1 MNLSNLKPAEGST
14 KTRKRIGRGP
24 GSGLGGTSTRG
35 HKGAKSRSGYSKK
48 IGFEGGQ
55 MPLQRRV
62 PKFGFK
68 NINRVEY
75 KAINLDTIQKLA
87 EAKNLQT
94 VGISDFIAAGFIS
107 ASQLVKVL
115 GNGTLTAK
123 AIETLKNIWKI
134 EDLRQRILITILFVA
149 IYRFGSYVVL
159 PGINPSML
167 TQLHQQTS
175 EGLLALLNMFSGG
188 AFSNASIFALGIM
201 PYISASIVI
210 QLLGIAVPYFQ
221 KLQREGE
228 SGRRKMNQY
237 TRYLTI
243 LILLVQ
249 APSYLLNLK
258 MQAGPSLNA
267 SLDWTLFMFT
277 STIILAAGSMFILW
291 LGERITD
298 KGIGNGIS
306 LIIMIGIIAR
316 LPQSLFQELISR
328 MTDKTGGLVMFL
340 IELVVLLVVIAF
352 AILLVQ
358 GTRKIPVQYAK
369 KIVGNK
375 QYGGAR
381 QYIPLKVNAANVM
394 PIIFAQAIMFIP
406 ITLVGF
412 SNVNDASGFVR
423 ALTDHTSF
431 WYNLIF
437 AVLIIL
443 FTYFYTAIT
452 INPTQMAEDM
462 KRNNG
467 FIPGIKPGK
476 QTAEYIDVIM
486 SRITLPGSFFLAL
499 VAIMPAFAGIF
510 GVKAEFAQFFGG
522 TSLLIL
528 VGVVLDT
535 LQQVES
541 HLLMRHYDGLLK
553 SGRIKGR
560 SGNVAAY

>member
-1 MNLSNLKPAEGST
+1 M
-14 KTRKRIGRGP
+14 R
-24 GSGLGGTSTRG
+24 
-35 HKGAKSRSGYSKK
+35 
-48 IGFEGGQ
+48 
-55 MPLQRRV
+55 
-62 PKFGFK
+62 
-68 NINRVEY
+68 
-75 KAINLDTIQKLA
+75 
-87 EAKNLQT
+87 
-94 VGISDFIAAGFIS
+94 
-107 ASQLVKVL
+107 
-115 GNGTLTAK
+115 K

-134 EDLRQRILITILFVA
+134 EDLRQRILITILFIA

-159 PGINPSML
+159 PGIDPTML
-167 TQLHQQTS
+167 SKLHQQTS

-237 TRYLTI
+237 TRVLTI
-243 LILLVQ
+243 CILLVQ
-249 APSYLLNLK
+249 APSYLINLK

-267 SLDWTLFMFT
+267 SLDWTWFMIF

-316 LPQSLFQELISR
+316 LPQSLFQELVSR

-340 IELVVLLVVIAF
+340 IEIVFLLLVIAA

-406 ITLVGF
+406 ITFIGLTGGE
-412 SNVNDASGFVR
+412 NVNGVMQAFM
-423 ALTDHTSF
+423 DHTSF
-431 WYNLIF
+431 WYNLVF
-437 AVLIIL
+437 AVLIIV

-467 FIPGIKPGK
+467 FIPGVKPGK
-476 QTAEYIDVIM
+476 NTADYIDDIM

-499 VAIMPAFAGIF
+499 VAILPAFAGIF
-510 GVKAEFAQFFGG
+510 GVQAEFAQFFGG

-535 LQQVES
+535 LQQIES

-560 SGNVAAY
+560 NAM